1 MHQCQQQAL
10 RPVPQRVNFL
20 VEQAGEPV
28 HKKLVEN
35 GAISELQWIF
45 AKRSIDPKS
54 LILQL
59 KSILSLLKPMETIN
73 LKEEIRNLIDKL
85 PENFT
90 WPDLIS
96 AVYLKQAMKSEP
108 IQVKGRKQGKNI
120 QLSENI
126 NISDGSLVVIE
137 VREVLPNNEE
147 KLKKMKDFLVSLSDE
162 DREEW
167 RQIAEFI
174 EGDCTT
180 NKESPKPFAP
190 PPKAPPMPPKKRRAP
205 LFGSDRDV
213 ITISDNFDEP
223 LEDFQD
229 YM

>member
-1 MHQCQQQAL
+1 
-10 RPVPQRVNFL
+10 
-20 VEQAGEPV
+20 
-28 HKKLVEN
+28 
-35 GAISELQWIF
+35 
-45 AKRSIDPKS
+45 
-54 LILQL
+54 
-59 KSILSLLKPMETIN
+59 METIN

-108 IQVKGRKQGKNI
+108 IQVKGIKQGKSI
-120 QLSENI
+120 QVLENI
-126 NISDGSLVVIE
+126 NIPDGSLVVIE
-137 VREVLPNNEE
+137 VREVLPINNEE
-147 KLKKMKDFLVSLSDE
+147 KWKRMKESLAALSDE

-174 EGDCTT
+174 EGDRTT
-180 NKESPKPFAP
+180 NRKPPKPMSP
-190 PPKAPPMPPKKRRAP
+190 PLKPKSPPMPPKKRRAP

>member
-1 MHQCQQQAL
+1 MPCPYRYYVQSIL
-10 RPVPQRVNFL
+10 RL
-20 VEQAGEPV
+20 GLA
-28 HKKLVEN
+28 
-35 GAISELQWIF
+35 
-45 AKRSIDPKS
+45 IDPKS
-54 LILQL
+54 LTLQL

-73 LKEEIRNLIDKL
+73 LKEEVRNLIDKL

-108 IQVKGRKQGKNI
+108 IQVKGIKQGKSI
-120 QLSENI
+120 QVSENI
-126 NISDGSLVVIE
+126 NIPDGSLVLIE
-137 VREVLPNNEE
+137 VREVSPIHNEE
-147 KLKKMKDFLVSLSDE
+147 KLKRMKEFLVSLSDE

-167 RQIAEFI
+167 RNIAEFL
-174 EGDCTT
+174 EGDRTT
-180 NKESPKPFAP
+180 NRESPKPFPPRAKPAPP
-190 PPKAPPMPPKKRRAP
+190 PPKAPPMPLKKRRAP
-205 LFGSDRDV
+205 LFGRYREV

>member
-1 MHQCQQQAL
+1 MRQGINSLSDC
-10 RPVPQRVNFL
+10 RTV
-20 VEQAGEPV
+20 
-28 HKKLVEN
+28 
-35 GAISELQWIF
+35 
-45 AKRSIDPKS
+45 AKRSIAPKS

-73 LKEEIRNLIDKL
+73 LKEEVRNLIDKL

-108 IQVKGRKQGKNI
+108 IQVKGIKQGKNI

-126 NISDGSLVVIE
+126 NIPDGSLVLIE
-137 VREVLPNNEE
+137 VREVLPINNEE
-147 KLKKMKDFLVSLSDE
+147 KWKRMKEFLVSLSDE

-167 RQIAEFI
+167 RKIAEFL
-174 EGDCTT
+174 EGDRTT
-180 NKESPKPFAP
+180 NRKSSVI
-190 PPKAPPMPPKKRRAP
+190 PPKKRRAP
-205 LFGSDRDV
+205 LFGCDREV

>member
-1 MHQCQQQAL
+1 MPCPYRYYVQSIL
-10 RPVPQRVNFL
+10 RL
-20 VEQAGEPV
+20 GLA
-28 HKKLVEN
+28 
-35 GAISELQWIF
+35 
-45 AKRSIDPKS
+45 IDPIP

-73 LKEEIRNLIDKL
+73 LKEEVRNLIDKL

-137 VREVLPNNEE
+137 VREVLPINNEE
-147 KLKKMKDFLVSLSDE
+147 KWKRMKEFLVSLSDE
-162 DREEW
+162 DKEEW
-167 RQIAEFI
+167 RNIAEFL
-174 EGDCTT
+174 EGDRTT
-180 NKESPKPFAP
+180 NIKPKEP
-190 PPKAPPMPPKKRRAP
+190 PLRPKAPPPPPMPLKKRRAP
-205 LFGSDRDV
+205 LFGSDREV

>member
-1 MHQCQQQAL
+1 MA
-10 RPVPQRVNFL
+10 
-20 VEQAGEPV
+20 
-28 HKKLVEN
+28 
-35 GAISELQWIF
+35 
-45 AKRSIDPKS
+45 
-54 LILQL
+54 LQL
-59 KSILSLLKPMETIN
+59 KSQLSLLKPMATIN
-73 LKEEIRNLIDKL
+73 LKEEVRSLIDKL

-108 IQVKGRKQGKNI
+108 IQVKGIKQGKSI

-126 NISDGSLVVIE
+126 NISDGSLVQIE
-137 VREVLPNNEE
+137 VREVSPINNEE
-147 KLKKMKDFLVSLSDE
+147 KWKRMKEFLVSLSDE

-167 RQIAEFI
+167 RKIAEFL
-174 EGDCTT
+174 EGDRTT

-205 LFGSDRDV
+205 LFGRYREV

>member
-1 MHQCQQQAL
+1 
-10 RPVPQRVNFL
+10 
-20 VEQAGEPV
+20 
-28 HKKLVEN
+28 
-35 GAISELQWIF
+35 
-45 AKRSIDPKS
+45 
-54 LILQL
+54 
-59 KSILSLLKPMETIN
+59 METIN
-73 LKEEIRNLIDKL
+73 LKEEVRSLIDKL

-108 IQVKGRKQGKNI
+108 IQVKGIKQGKNI

-126 NISDGSLVVIE
+126 NISDGFLVVIE
-137 VREVLPNNEE
+137 VREVLPINNEE
-147 KLKKMKDFLVSLSDE
+147 KWKRMKEFLAALSDE

-174 EGDCTT
+174 EGDRTT
-180 NKESPKPFAP
+180 NRKPPKPMSP
-190 PPKAPPMPPKKRRAP
+190 PLKPKSPPMPPKKRRAP

>member
-1 MHQCQQQAL
+1 MRQGINSLPDC
-10 RPVPQRVNFL
+10 RTV
-20 VEQAGEPV
+20 
-28 HKKLVEN
+28 
-35 GAISELQWIF
+35 
-45 AKRSIDPKS
+45 AKRSIAPKS

-73 LKEEIRNLIDKL
+73 LKEEVRSLIDKL

-108 IQVKGRKQGKNI
+108 IQVKGIKQGKNI

-126 NISDGSLVVIE
+126 NIPDGSLVLIE
-137 VREVLPNNEE
+137 VREVLPINNEE
-147 KLKKMKDFLVSLSDE
+147 KWKRMKEFLVSLSDE

-167 RQIAEFI
+167 RKIAEFL
-174 EGDCTT
+174 EGDRTT
-180 NKESPKPFAP
+180 NRKPKPPPAP
-190 PPKAPPMPPKKRRAP
+190 PPPPPKHPKKRREP
-205 LFGSDRDV
+205 LFGCDREV
-213 ITISDNFDEP
+213 ITIGDNFDEP